1 MCRRALVPLMQRF
14 LCGARVLKGLASL
27 IESCRAMQPPDWRL
41 RVAAYQFR
49 SLRADYYDYLAEM
62 IAMTSGAKTLL
73 SIFEDDTQRY
83 RGLGARGILS
93 QHWAQQFPKS
103 GGDLFT
109 TWFGSLPTEDLVAV
123 QAAQYAGS
131 GALTQTLR
139 QLATVVRTTDAASQ
153 AFIQTVCVGL
163 VGIVVAIGAVFSI
176 PVLTADHLARV
187 FSEVP
192 PELYE
197 PWSRALF
204 ATSKHLKRLWPFLL
218 CLAAGGATTL
228 IWSLRHWCGAARS
241 FADQWGIWRLYR
253 VVQAV
258 RFLSLL
264 AVLLKPRGNTS
275 ARLREALLIQQRGAL
290 PWLNHHLEKMLR
302 RIDAGALAIEALNTG
317 LIDRETWWY
326 FTDMV
331 HTLGLDE
338 GLQRTK
344 HRLAVHTVQR
354 LQRQAMTLR
363 WLLLLA
369 AVAVVFAIAFWH
381 FRVFDELRQSLSLH
395 YAR

>member
-1 MCRRALVPLMQRF
+1 LVTLKLRLQNEVIMSKVLFIIKKYGQVTQ
-14 LCGARVLKGLASL
+14 LANWRVYLA
-27 IESCRAMQPPDWRL
+27 AK
-41 RVAAYQFR
+41 QFR
-49 SLRADYYDYLAEM
+49 SQRADYYDYLAEM

-73 SIFEDDTQRY
+73 SMFEDDARRY
-83 RGLGARGILS
+83 QGLGARGVLS
-93 QHWAQQFPKS
+93 RHWTKQFPKS

-139 QLATVVRTTDAASQ
+139 QLAAVVRTTDAASQ
-153 AFIQTVCVGL
+153 AFIQTVWVGL
-163 VGIVVAIGAVFSI
+163 VGVVVAVCAVFSI
-176 PVLTADHLARV
+176 PVLTADHLQRV

-192 PELYE
+192 PEHYG

-204 ATSKHLKRLWPFLL
+204 AASDWLKLLWPVLL
-218 CLAAGGATTL
+218 CFTAATL
-228 IWSLRHWCGAARS
+228 TMLVWSLQRWYGHARS
-241 FADQWGIWRLYR
+241 FADQWGVWRLYR

-264 AVLLKPRGNTS
+264 AVLLKPRGNTG
-275 ARLREALLIQQRGAL
+275 ARLREALLIQQRGAS

-302 RIDAGALAIEALNTG
+302 RIDSGALAIEALHTG

-344 HRLAVHTVQR
+344 QRLAIHTVQR
-354 LQRQAMTLR
+354 LQRQATAAR

-369 AVAVVFAIAFWH
+369 AVAVVFLVAFWH
-381 FRVFDELRQSLSLH
+381 FRVFDELRQSLSLY

>member
-1 MCRRALVPLMQRF
+1 VHKALSK
-14 LCGARVLKGLASL
+14 LKDYCQAT
-27 IESCRAMQPPDWRL
+27 QVTDWRL
-41 RVAAYQFR
+41 HLAAMQFR
-49 SLRADYYDYLAEM
+49 SQRADYYDYLAEM

-73 SIFEDDTQRY
+73 SMFEDDARRY
-83 RGLGARGILS
+83 QGQGARGVLS
-93 QHWAQQFPKS
+93 RHWSQQFPKS

-139 QLATVVRTTDAASQ
+139 QLAVVVRTTDAASQ
-153 AFIQTVCVGL
+153 AFIQTVWVGL
-163 VGIVVAIGAVFSI
+163 VGVIVAICAVFSI

-192 PELYE
+192 PEHYGA
-197 PWSRALF
+197 WSRALF
-204 ATSKHLKRLWPFLL
+204 AASEWLKLLWPALLFLSI
-218 CLAAGGATTL
+218 GGVTTVA
-228 IWSLRHWCGAARS
+228 WSLRRWRGTARNL
-241 FADQWGIWRLYR
+241 ADQWGIWRLYR

-290 PWLNHHLEKMLR
+290 PWLNHHLEKMLL
-302 RIDAGALAIEALNTG
+302 RIDAGALAVEALNTG

-344 HRLAVHTVQR
+344 NRLAVHTVRR
-354 LQRQAMTLR
+354 LQRQALTLR
-363 WLLLLA
+363 WLLLLT
-369 AVAVVFAIAFWH
+369 AVAVVFVIAFWH
-381 FRVFDELRQSLSLH
+381 FRVFDELRQSLSLY

>member
-1 MCRRALVPLMQRF
+1 MYRHVLVILKHRLQSETNVSK
-14 LCGARVLKGLASL
+14 VLSL
-27 IESCRAMQPPDWRL
+27 IKRYFQTTDLPDWRVHL
-41 RVAAYQFR
+41 AATQFR
-49 SLRADYYDYLAEM
+49 AQRADYYDYLAEM

-73 SIFEDDTQRY
+73 SIFEDDARRY
-83 RGLGARGILS
+83 RGLGARGVLS
-93 QHWAQQFPKS
+93 RHWTKQFPKS

-139 QLATVVRTTDAASQ
+139 QLAAVVRTADAASQ
-153 AFIQTVCVGL
+153 AFIQTVWVGL
-163 VGIVVAIGAVFSI
+163 VGVVVAVSAVFSI
-176 PVLTADHLARV
+176 PVLTADHLQRV

-192 PELYE
+192 PEHYG

-204 ATSKHLKRLWPFLL
+204 LASDWLKILWPLLL
-218 CLAAGGATTL
+218 CLTIGALTTL
-228 IWSLRHWCGAARS
+228 VWSLRRWHGTARDCV
-241 FADQWGIWRLYR
+241 DQWGVWRLYR

-275 ARLREALLIQQRGAL
+275 ARLREALLIQQRGAW
-290 PWLNHHLEKMLR
+290 PWLNHHIEKMLSL
-302 RIDAGALAIEALNTG
+302 IDTGALAVEALNTG

-344 HRLAVHTVQR
+344 HRMAVHTVLR
-354 LQRQAMTLR
+354 LQRQATTAR
-363 WLLLLA
+363 WLLLIS
-369 AVAVVFAIAFWH
+369 AVAVVFLVAFWH
-381 FRVFDELRQSLSLH
+381 FRVFDELRQSLGLY

>member
-1 MCRRALVPLMQRF
+1 
-14 LCGARVLKGLASL
+14 VLKVLSSL
-27 IESCRAMQPPDWRL
+27 IESCRTTRLPDWRM

-49 SLRADYYDYLAEM
+49 SLRADYYDYLADM

-73 SIFEDDTQRY
+73 SIFEDDALRY
-83 RGLGARGILS
+83 RGLGARGVLS
-93 QHWAQQFPKS
+93 HHWAQQFPKS

-131 GALTQTLR
+131 GALPQTLR

-163 VGIVVAIGAVFSI
+163 VGVVVAICAVFSI
-176 PVLTADHLARV
+176 PVLTADHLMRV

-192 PELYE
+192 PERYG

-204 ATSKHLKRLWPFLL
+204 ATSEHLKRLWPFLL
-218 CLAAGGATTL
+218 CLVAGGATTA

-264 AVLLKPRGNTS
+264 AILLRPRGNTS

-290 PWLNHHLEKMLR
+290 PWLNQHLEKMLV
-302 RIDAGALAIEALNTG
+302 RIDTGALAIEALNTG
-317 LIDRETWWY
+317 LIDKEIWWY

-344 HRLAVHTVQR
+344 NRLAVHTVQR

-395 YAR
+395 YAQR

>member
-1 MCRRALVPLMQRF
+1 MFKALSR
-14 LCGARVLKGLASL
+14 LK
-27 IESCRAMQPPDWRL
+27 EYCRATRLSDWHL
-41 RVAAYQFR
+41 QLAARQFR
-49 SLRADYYDYLAEM
+49 SQRADYYDYLAEM

-73 SIFEDDTQRY
+73 SMFEDDARRY
-83 RGLGARGILS
+83 QGRGARGVLS
-93 QHWAQQFPKS
+93 HHWAQQFPKS

-139 QLATVVRTTDAASQ
+139 QLAAVVRTTDAASQ
-153 AFIQTVCVGL
+153 AFIQTIWVGL
-163 VGIVVAIGAVFSI
+163 VGVVVAICAVFSI
-176 PVLTADHLARV
+176 PVLTADHLERV

-192 PELYE
+192 PEHYG

-204 ATSKHLKRLWPFLL
+204 AVSEWLKLLWPVLLFLAISGVTV
-218 CLAAGGATTL
+218 LA
-228 IWSLRHWCGAARS
+228 WSLRHWCGAARS
-241 FADQWGIWRLYR
+241 LADQWGIWRLYR

-264 AVLLKPRGNTS
+264 AVLLKPRGNAS

-290 PWLNHHLEKMLR
+290 PWLNHHLEIMLL
-302 RIDAGALAIEALNTG
+302 RIDAGALAVEALNTG
-317 LIDRETWWY
+317 LIERETWWY

-344 HRLAVHTVQR
+344 NRLAVHTVQR
-354 LQRQAMTLR
+354 LQRQAMLLR

-369 AVAVVFAIAFWH
+369 GVAVVFVIAFWH
-381 FRVFDELRQSLSLH
+381 FRVFDELRQSLSLY

>member
-1 MCRRALVPLMQRF
+1 VHKALSK
-14 LCGARVLKGLASL
+14 LKDYCQATQ
-27 IESCRAMQPPDWRL
+27 APDWRL
-41 RVAAYQFR
+41 HLAAMQFR
-49 SLRADYYDYLAEM
+49 SQRADYYDYLAEM

-73 SIFEDDTQRY
+73 SMFEDDARRY
-83 RGLGARGILS
+83 QGQGARGVLS
-93 QHWAQQFPKS
+93 RHWSQQFPKS

-139 QLATVVRTTDAASQ
+139 QLAVVVRTTDAASQ
-153 AFIQTVCVGL
+153 AFIQTVWVGL
-163 VGIVVAIGAVFSI
+163 VGVIVAICAVFSI

-192 PELYE
+192 PEHYGA
-197 PWSRALF
+197 WSRALF
-204 ATSKHLKRLWPFLL
+204 AASEWLKLLWPVLLFL
-218 CLAAGGATTL
+218 AIAGVTTVA
-228 IWSLRHWCGAARS
+228 WSLRRWRGTARNV
-241 FADQWGIWRLYR
+241 ADQWGIWRLYR

-290 PWLNHHLEKMLR
+290 PWLNHHLEKMLL
-302 RIDAGALAIEALNTG
+302 RIDAGALAVEALNTG

-344 HRLAVHTVQR
+344 NRLAVHTVRR
-354 LQRQAMTLR
+354 LQRQALTLR

-369 AVAVVFAIAFWH
+369 AVAVVFVIAFWH
-381 FRVFDELRQSLSLH
+381 FRVFDELRQSLSLY

>member
-1 MCRRALVPLMQRF
+1 MNKC
-14 LCGARVLKGLASL
+14 LAF
-27 IESCRAMQPPDWRL
+27 
-41 RVAAYQFR
+41 V
-49 SLRADYYDYLAEM
+49 
-62 IAMTSGAKTLL
+62 
-73 SIFEDDTQRY
+73 
-83 RGLGARGILS
+83 
-93 QHWAQQFPKS
+93 
-103 GGDLFT
+103 
-109 TWFGSLPTEDLVAV
+109 
-123 QAAQYAGS
+123 
-131 GALTQTLR
+131 
-139 QLATVVRTTDAASQ
+139 
-153 AFIQTVCVGL
+153 QTVWVGL
-163 VGIVVAIGAVFSI
+163 VGVIVAICAVFSI

-192 PELYE
+192 PEHYGA
-197 PWSRALF
+197 WSRALF
-204 ATSKHLKRLWPFLL
+204 AASEWLKLLWPALLFLSI
-218 CLAAGGATTL
+218 GGVTTVA
-228 IWSLRHWCGAARS
+228 WSLRRWRGTARNL
-241 FADQWGIWRLYR
+241 ADQWGIWRLYR

-290 PWLNHHLEKMLR
+290 PWLNHHLEKMLL
-302 RIDAGALAIEALNTG
+302 RIDAGALAVDALNTG

-344 HRLAVHTVQR
+344 NRLAVHTVRR
-354 LQRQAMTLR
+354 LQRQALTLR

-381 FRVFDELRQSLSLH
+381 FRVFDELRQSLSLY

>member
-1 MCRRALVPLMQRF
+1 MCRHALVPLTYR
-14 LCGARVLKGLASL
+14 LLSEVRVHKVLSSLKDYCQTTQA
-27 IESCRAMQPPDWRL
+27 PDWRL
-41 RVAAYQFR
+41 HLAAMQFR
-49 SLRADYYDYLAEM
+49 SQRADYYDYLAEM

-73 SIFEDDTQRY
+73 SMFEDDARRY
-83 RGLGARGILS
+83 QGQGARGVLS
-93 QHWAQQFPKS
+93 RHWSQQFPKS

-139 QLATVVRTTDAASQ
+139 QLAVVVRTTDAASQ
-153 AFIQTVCVGL
+153 AFIQTIWVGL
-163 VGIVVAIGAVFSI
+163 VGVIVAICAVFSI

-192 PELYE
+192 PEHYGA
-197 PWSRALF
+197 WSRALF
-204 ATSKHLKRLWPFLL
+204 AASEWLKLLWPVLLFL
-218 CLAAGGATTL
+218 AIAGVTTVA
-228 IWSLRHWCGAARS
+228 WSLRRWRGTARNL
-241 FADQWGIWRLYR
+241 ADQWGIWRLYR

-290 PWLNHHLEKMLR
+290 PWLNHHLEKMLL
-302 RIDAGALAIEALNTG
+302 RIDAGALAVEALNTG

-344 HRLAVHTVQR
+344 NRLAVHTVRR
-354 LQRQAMTLR
+354 LQRQALTLR

-369 AVAVVFAIAFWH
+369 AVAVVFVIAFWH
-381 FRVFDELRQSLSLH
+381 FRVFDELRQSLSLY

>member
-1 MCRRALVPLMQRF
+1 MH
-14 LCGARVLKGLASL
+14 KGLS
-27 IESCRAMQPPDWRL
+27 RAKEYFLTANLSDWRVHL
-41 RVAAYQFR
+41 AAKQFR
-49 SLRADYYDYLAEM
+49 SQRADYYDYLAEM

-73 SIFEDDTQRY
+73 GIFEDDARRY
-83 RGLGARGILS
+83 QGLGARGALS
-93 QHWAQQFPKS
+93 RHWSQQFPKS

-123 QAAQYAGS
+123 QAAQYAGA

-139 QLATVVRTTDAASQ
+139 QLAAVVRTTDAASQ
-153 AFIQTVCVGL
+153 AFIQTVWVGMAG
-163 VGIVVAIGAVFSI
+163 VVVALCAVFSI
-176 PVLTADHLARV
+176 PAFTADHLGRV
-187 FSEVP
+187 FSDVP
-192 PELYE
+192 PEHYGS
-197 PWSRALF
+197 WSRALF
-204 ATSKHLKRLWPFLL
+204 KASEWLKILWPLL
-218 CLAAGGATTL
+218 FVLAISGVSIL
-228 IWSLRHWCGAARS
+228 IWSLRNWCGRARS

-290 PWLNHHLEKMLR
+290 PWLSHHLEKMLV
-302 RIDAGALAIEALNTG
+302 RIDTGALAVEALNTG

-344 HRLAVHTVQR
+344 NRLAMHTVQR

-369 AVAVVFAIAFWH
+369 AVAVVFLIAFWH
-381 FRVFDELRQSLSLH
+381 FRVFDELRQALSLY

>member
-1 MCRRALVPLMQRF
+1 MHKALSK
-14 LCGARVLKGLASL
+14 LKDYCQAT
-27 IESCRAMQPPDWRL
+27 QVTDWRL
-41 RVAAYQFR
+41 HLAAMQFR
-49 SLRADYYDYLAEM
+49 SQRADYYDYLAEM

-73 SIFEDDTQRY
+73 SMFEDDARRY
-83 RGLGARGILS
+83 QGQGARGVLS
-93 QHWAQQFPKS
+93 RHWSQQFPKS

-139 QLATVVRTTDAASQ
+139 QLAVVVRTTDAASQ
-153 AFIQTVCVGL
+153 AFIQTVWVGL
-163 VGIVVAIGAVFSI
+163 VGVIVAICAVFSI

-192 PELYE
+192 PEHYGA
-197 PWSRALF
+197 WSRALF
-204 ATSKHLKRLWPFLL
+204 AASEWLKLLWPALLFLSI
-218 CLAAGGATTL
+218 GGVTTVA
-228 IWSLRHWCGAARS
+228 WSLRRWRGTARNL
-241 FADQWGIWRLYR
+241 ADQWGIWRLYR

-290 PWLNHHLEKMLR
+290 PWLNHHLEKMLL
-302 RIDAGALAIEALNTG
+302 RIDAGALAVEALNTG

-344 HRLAVHTVQR
+344 NRLAVHTVRR
-354 LQRQAMTLR
+354 LQRQALTLR
-363 WLLLLA
+363 WLLLLT
-369 AVAVVFAIAFWH
+369 AVAVVFVIAFWH
-381 FRVFDELRQSLSLH
+381 FRVFDELRQSLSLY

>member
-1 MCRRALVPLMQRF
+1 M
-14 LCGARVLKGLASL
+14 GKVLSRLK
-27 IESCRAMQPPDWRL
+27 ESCRMTQLSDWRL
-41 RVAAYQFR
+41 LVAANQFR

-73 SIFEDDTQRY
+73 SIFEDDAQRY
-83 RGLGARGILS
+83 QGFGARGILS
-93 QHWAQQFPKS
+93 RHWAQQFPKS

-131 GALTQTLR
+131 GALTQTFR
-139 QLATVVRTTDAASQ
+139 QLAAVVRTTDAASQ
-153 AFIQTVCVGL
+153 AFIQTVWVGL
-163 VGIVVAIGAVFSI
+163 VGVLVAICAVFSI
-176 PVLTADHLARV
+176 PVLTADHLVRV

-192 PELYE
+192 PELYQ

-204 ATSKHLKRLWPFLL
+204 STSEWLKLFWPLL
-218 CLAAGGATTL
+218 LLLAVGGVTTA

-241 FADQWGIWRLYR
+241 FADRWGIWRLYR

-290 PWLNHHLEKMLR
+290 PWLNHHLERMLVL
-302 RIDAGALAIEALNTG
+302 IDTGALATDALNTG

-354 LQRQAMTLR
+354 LQRQAMMLR
-363 WLLLLA
+363 WLLLLV

-381 FRVFDELRQSLSLH
+381 FRVFDELRQALSL
-395 YAR
+395 YYTR

>member
-1 MCRRALVPLMQRF
+1 VHKALSR
-14 LCGARVLKGLASL
+14 LKEYCQATHAS
-27 IESCRAMQPPDWRL
+27 DWRL
-41 RVAAYQFR
+41 HVAAMQFR
-49 SLRADYYDYLAEM
+49 SQRADYYDYLAEM

-73 SIFEDDTQRY
+73 SMFEDDARRY
-83 RGLGARGILS
+83 QGYGARGVLS
-93 QHWAQQFPKS
+93 RHWAQQFPKS

-139 QLATVVRTTDAASQ
+139 QLAVVVRTTDAASQ
-153 AFIQTVCVGL
+153 AFIQTVWVGL
-163 VGIVVAIGAVFSI
+163 VGVVVAICAVFSI
-176 PVLTADHLARV
+176 PVLTADHLERV

-192 PELYE
+192 PEHYG

-204 ATSKHLKRLWPFLL
+204 AASGWLKLLWPVLL
-218 CLAAGGATTL
+218 FFAVGGVTAVA
-228 IWSLRHWCGAARS
+228 WSLRRWRGTARS
-241 FADQWGIWRLYR
+241 LADQWGIWRLYR

-264 AVLLKPRGNTS
+264 AVLLKPRGNTG

-290 PWLNHHLEKMLR
+290 PWLNHHLEKMLM
-302 RIDAGALAIEALNTG
+302 RIDTGALAIEALNTG

-344 HRLAVHTVQR
+344 QRMAVHTVLR
-354 LQRQAMTLR
+354 LQRQATTAR
-363 WLLLLA
+363 WLLLLS
-369 AVAVVFAIAFWH
+369 AVAVVFLIAFWH
-381 FRVFDELRQSLSLH
+381 FRVFDELRQSLSLY

>member
-1 MCRRALVPLMQRF
+1 M
-14 LCGARVLKGLASL
+14 GKVLSRLK
-27 IESCRAMQPPDWRL
+27 ESCRMTQLSDWRL
-41 RVAAYQFR
+41 LVAANQFR

-73 SIFEDDTQRY
+73 SIFEDDAQRY
-83 RGLGARGILS
+83 QGFGARGILS
-93 QHWAQQFPKS
+93 RHWAQQFPKS

-131 GALTQTLR
+131 GALTQTFR
-139 QLATVVRTTDAASQ
+139 QLAAVVRTTDAASQ
-153 AFIQTVCVGL
+153 AFIQTVWVGL
-163 VGIVVAIGAVFSI
+163 VGVLVAICAVFSI
-176 PVLTADHLARV
+176 PVLTADHLVRV

-192 PELYE
+192 PELYQ

-204 ATSKHLKRLWPFLL
+204 STSEWLKLLWPLL
-218 CLAAGGATTL
+218 LLLAVGGVTTA

-241 FADQWGIWRLYR
+241 FADRWGIWRLYR

-290 PWLNHHLEKMLR
+290 PWLNHHLERMLVL
-302 RIDAGALAIEALNTG
+302 IDTGALATDALNTG

-354 LQRQAMTLR
+354 LQRQAMMLR
-363 WLLLLA
+363 WLLLLV

-381 FRVFDELRQSLSLH
+381 FRVFDELRQALSL
-395 YAR
+395 YYTR

>member
-1 MCRRALVPLMQRF
+1 VLVHKALSK
-14 LCGARVLKGLASL
+14 LKDYCQAT
-27 IESCRAMQPPDWRL
+27 QVTDWRL
-41 RVAAYQFR
+41 HLAAMQFR
-49 SLRADYYDYLAEM
+49 SQRADYYDYLAEM

-73 SIFEDDTQRY
+73 SMFEDDARRY
-83 RGLGARGILS
+83 QGQGARGVLS
-93 QHWAQQFPKS
+93 RHWSQQFPKS

-139 QLATVVRTTDAASQ
+139 QLAVVVRTTDAASQ
-153 AFIQTVCVGL
+153 AFIQTVWVGL
-163 VGIVVAIGAVFSI
+163 VGVIVAICAVFSI

-192 PELYE
+192 PEHYGA
-197 PWSRALF
+197 WSRALF
-204 ATSKHLKRLWPFLL
+204 AASEWLKLLWPALL
-218 CLAAGGATTL
+218 FFSIGGMTTVA
-228 IWSLRHWCGAARS
+228 WSLCRWRGTARN

-290 PWLNHHLEKMLR
+290 PWLNHHLEKMLL
-302 RIDAGALAIEALNTG
+302 RIDAGALAVEALNTG

-344 HRLAVHTVQR
+344 NRLAVHTVRR
-354 LQRQAMTLR
+354 LQRQALTLR
-363 WLLLLA
+363 WLLLLT
-369 AVAVVFAIAFWH
+369 AVAVVFVIAFWH
-381 FRVFDELRQSLSLH
+381 FRVFDELRQSLSLY

>member
-1 MCRRALVPLMQRF
+1 MHKVMSRMKDYCQVTHVSGWRMQ
-14 LCGARVLKGLASL
+14 LAAR
-27 IESCRAMQPPDWRL
+27 
-41 RVAAYQFR
+41 QFR
-49 SLRADYYDYLAEM
+49 SQRADYYDYLAE
-62 IAMTSGAKTLL
+62 IVAMTSGAKTLL
-73 SIFEDDTQRY
+73 SIFEDDARRY
-83 RGLGARGILS
+83 QGFGARGVLS
-93 QHWAQQFPKS
+93 RHWAQRFPKS

-109 TWFGSLPTEDLVAV
+109 TWFGSLPIEDLVAV
-123 QAAQYAGS
+123 QAAQYAGA

-139 QLATVVRTTDAASQ
+139 QLAAVVRTTDAASQ
-153 AFIQTVCVGL
+153 AFIQTVWVGL
-163 VGIVVAIGAVFSI
+163 VGVVVAICAVFSI
-176 PVLTADHLARV
+176 PVFTAGHLERV

-192 PELYE
+192 SEQYG
-197 PWSRALF
+197 PWSRSLF
-204 ATSKHLKRLWPFLL
+204 ATSEWLKRLWLL
-218 CLAAGGATTL
+218 LFCLTIAGVTTV
-228 IWSLRHWCGAARS
+228 IWSLRHWCGTARS
-241 FADQWGIWRLYR
+241 FADRWGIWRLYR

-258 RFLSLL
+258 RFLSIL

-290 PWLNHHLEKMLR
+290 PWLSHHLEKMLL
-302 RIDAGALAIEALNTG
+302 RIEAGAVAVDALNTD

-344 HRLAVHTVQR
+344 NRLAVHTVQR

-363 WLLLLA
+363 WLLLLL
-369 AVAVVFAIAFWH
+369 AVAVVFMVAFWH

>member
-1 MCRRALVPLMQRF
+1 MCRHALVPLLQWP
-14 LCGARVLKGLASL
+14 LCGGLVRKMLSSL
-27 IESCRAMQPPDWRL
+27 MDSCRARRLPDWRL
-41 RVAAYQFR
+41 RVAAYRFR

-73 SIFEDDTQRY
+73 SMFEDDALRY

-93 QHWAQQFPKS
+93 RYWAQQFPKS

-131 GALTQTLR
+131 GALAQTLR

-153 AFIQTVCVGL
+153 AFMQTVCVGL
-163 VGIVVAIGAVFSI
+163 VGVVVAICAVFSI

-204 ATSKHLKRLWPFLL
+204 ATSEQLKNLWPMLL
-218 CLAAGGATTL
+218 CLTAGVTTTA
-228 IWSLRHWCGAARS
+228 IWSLSQWYGAARS

-264 AVLLKPRGNTS
+264 AILLKPRGNTS

-290 PWLNHHLEKMLR
+290 PWLNHHLEKMLM
-302 RIDAGALAIEALNTG
+302 RIDAGSLAIEALNTG

-363 WLLLLA
+363 WLLLLT